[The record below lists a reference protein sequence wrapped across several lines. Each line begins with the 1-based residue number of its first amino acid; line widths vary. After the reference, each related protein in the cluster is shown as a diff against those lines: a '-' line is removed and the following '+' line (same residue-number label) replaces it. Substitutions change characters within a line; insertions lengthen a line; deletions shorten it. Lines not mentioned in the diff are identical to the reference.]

1 MTFQKL
7 IVNAVDIIDGMDALS
22 IRKIFVRLAVRFIV
36 MDGIKHFIEV
46 LFRMPPVVEQLI
58 IEPQDLRSPKA
69 GSLGIVL
76 GDVLIKPFP
85 RLGLAL
91 LHRIKPGH
99 HISIQGVSD
108 DFRKPAPRID
118 LDGRNLNEREQHQNH
133 PATAPEQFFQIHKPS
148 PSLNQRGDCLQIK
161 NRSISST
168 KFTSLTC

>member
-108 DFRKPAPRID
+108 DFRKPAPRLS
-118 LDGRNLNEREQHQNH
+118 LDHIYAQLHR
-133 PATAPEQFFQIHKPS
+133 
-148 PSLNQRGDCLQIK
+148 
-161 NRSISST
+161 
-168 KFTSLTC
+168 

>member
-108 DFRKPAPRID
+108 DFA
-118 LDGRNLNEREQHQNH
+118 
-133 PATAPEQFFQIHKPS
+133 
-148 PSLNQRGDCLQIK
+148 SLLHGLILMGET
-161 NRSISST
+161 SMSESST
-168 KFTSLTC
+168 KTIPPPLQNNSFRFTSHPPH